1 MVSATPQRTLDAV
14 ATQVRP
20 AKQRRKPCDP
30 RRGPEEGVAGDGG
43 CAEVSGIVN

>member
-30 RRGPEEGVAGDGG
+30 RRGPEEGLQETAGVLRSR
-43 CAEVSGIVN
+43 AL